1 MKRLTLLSLGLL
13 SLAACSG
20 NTPIGLSA
28 FNLRTL
34 ENTCTPLEG
43 KKYLALAFNY
53 TGKLDTLKFSFTPYS
68 SSATPVVQT
77 VKIGDVTAPPSSY
90 AKVLLNEST
99 VAKVYLSL
107 PDAVLSSAGVT
118 PPDTNAEPAHVH
130 PARGEQRGRSVG
142 RGARTQ
148 GYGCER
154 LLLAVLPGLAG

>member
-1 MKRLTLLSLGLL
+1 MNRLTLLSLGLL

-107 PDAVLSSAGVT
+107 PDAVLSSADVT
-118 PPDTNAEPAHVH
+118 PPDTKQSRPMSIRLEVSNAAGQS
-130 PARGEQRGRSVG
+130 A
-142 RGARTQ
+142 GALELKDMDVS
-148 GYGCER
+148 GCY
-154 LLLAVLPGLAG
+154 